1 MQLIRGIAL
10 VVVAT
15 FLLTFSSIAIALA
28 APMRADSRDVL
39 VVTMFAAGLGFA
51 LLAGIEF
58 VRLHRKPR
66 IATA

>member
-28 APMRADSRDVL
+28 APTRADSRDAL
-39 VVTMFAAGLGFA
+39 VVTLFFAGIGFA
-51 LLAGIEF
+51 MLAGIELR
-58 VRLHRKPR
+58 RLHRR
-66 IATA
+66 LRTAAA

>member
-28 APMRADSRDVL
+28 APTRVDSRDVL
-39 VVTMFAAGLGFA
+39 IVSLFAAGIGFA
-51 LLAGIEF
+51 LLAGPELR
-58 VRLHRKPR
+58 RLHRTPR
-66 IATA
+66 TAAA